1 MICKICGREE
11 IENPEGI
18 CDECKFFNTLYWL
31 MLLVEH
37 MSYLCSDCK
46 KTISSEEFYY
56 SMNRY
61 RKALCTDHQRSRR
74 IPGVTS
80 GLQEM
85 MRQRQSGEVA
95 QDVPQ
100 LRTVKEW
107 IAADFETWEKVLR
120 QRDKEALRRTGEGDE
135 ANSIYARR
143 RKK

>member
-1 MICKICGREE
+1 
-11 IENPEGI
+11 
-18 CDECKFFNTLYWL
+18 
-31 MLLVEH
+31 
-37 MSYLCSDCK
+37 
-46 KTISSEEFYY
+46 
-56 SMNRY
+56 
-61 RKALCTDHQRSRR
+61 
-74 IPGVTS
+74 
-80 GLQEM
+80 M